1 MKYAIVQSDG
11 KPLYT
16 SWLANPEDLPNLP
29 QGHEAILL
37 DNNSD
42 DLVILSSYWNGTNWV
57 QRPANT
63 PSYFK
68 YDKVLETWVDSRNL
82 DDVKAAK
89 LAELNKAYRT
99 AMSGNFYF
107 NTTPVQMGSYGKS
120 NIDAI
125 NGYIS
130 LNNSLPANWSGT
142 WKAADNSLIQIPDV
156 STWTEFYA
164 AMIYQISNNFE
175 KLQILKTR
183 VTNSNTI
190 DKVDSIS
197 W

>member
-16 SWLANPEDLPNLP
+16 SWLANPEDLPDLP
-29 QGHEAILL
+29 QDHEAILL
-37 DNNSD
+37 DNDSD
-42 DLVILSSYWNGTNWV
+42 NLAILSSYWNGTNWV

-68 YDKVLETWVDSRNL
+68 YDKVSETWVDSRNL
-82 DDVKAAK
+82 DDVKVAK
-89 LAELNKAYRT
+89 LTELNKAYRT

-107 NTTPVQMGSYGKS
+107 NTTPVQMGGYSKS
-120 NIDAI
+120 NIDAV

-130 LNNSLPANWSGT
+130 LNNSLPTNWSGT

-164 AMIYQISNNFE
+164 AMIDQISNNFE
-175 KLQILKTR
+175 KLQTLKTR